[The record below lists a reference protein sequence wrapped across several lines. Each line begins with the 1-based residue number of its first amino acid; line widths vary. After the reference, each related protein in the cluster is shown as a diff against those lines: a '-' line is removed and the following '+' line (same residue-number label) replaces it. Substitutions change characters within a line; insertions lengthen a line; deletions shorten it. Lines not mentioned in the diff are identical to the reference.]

1 MRKFAS
7 IIWAALI
14 TAAIAIWIFKG
25 PYLLERLGFAARG
38 KPQQETSRSAPQV
51 PRVRVRIIDAQM
63 RNEALALRGR
73 TEAVARV
80 EVRAQTSGQII
91 AVPVKK
97 GAFVNKGTVLCIL
110 DMGARKAQLAEAE
123 AALAQA
129 ELDYKA
135 SAALSTSGFASK
147 TREAANKAR
156 RDAALAAISR
166 VKLDIERT
174 RITAPF
180 AGRIEEQPVR
190 IGDLLQQGGAC
201 ATLVQQDPVLITG
214 QVSERDISGLKVN
227 MKAKASLVTGERV
240 SGHIRFIASSAD
252 PATRTF
258 KIELEVANPD
268 RHLRD
273 GVTAQIEIPLAA
285 EKAHL
290 VASSLLLLSDAG
302 EIGLRVVDKDN
313 IVRFIPVKILDDGI
327 KGTWVG
333 GLPDKVTLITTGQG
347 YVRGGQKVE
356 PVFVTASSETRP

>member
-7 IIWAALI
+7 IAWAAAI
-14 TAAIAIWIFKG
+14 TAAITIWIFKG
-25 PYLLERLGFAARG
+25 PYLLDKMGIRAEKKQAG
-38 KPQQETSRSAPQV
+38 EVSRSASGPA
-51 PRVRVRIIDAQM
+51 RVRVRVVHAQM
-63 RNEALALRGR
+63 RNETLFLRGR

-97 GAFVNKGTVLCIL
+97 GAFVKKGAVLCML

-135 SAALSTSGFASK
+135 STALSTSGFASK

-180 AGRIEEQPVR
+180 AGVIEEQPAK
-190 IGDLLQQGGAC
+190 IGDLLQQGGSC
-201 ATLVQQDPVLITG
+201 ATLVQQDPILVTG
-214 QVSERDISGLKVN
+214 QVSERNISGLKVN
-227 MKAKASLVTGERV
+227 MKAKASLVTGEKV
-240 SGHIRFIASSAD
+240 SGHIRFIASSAE

-268 RHLRD
+268 RRLRD
-273 GVTAQIEIPLAA
+273 GVTARIEIPLALQ
-285 EKAHL
+285 KAHL

-302 EIGLRVVDKDN
+302 EIGVRIVDKDN
-313 IVRFIPVKILDDGI
+313 VVRFMPVKILDDGI
-327 KGTWVG
+327 TGTWVG
-333 GLPDKVTLITTGQG
+333 GLPEKVTLITTGQG
-347 YVRGGQKVE
+347 YVRHGQKVE
-356 PVFVTASSETRP
+356 PVFSTASSGIKS